1 MMDLSGAD
9 FQSLIDYIESDIGF
23 PTSHYNTDYLNRRIR
38 SRMRRSGTETIAEY
52 RQELENCPKNN
63 LNSSTPS
70 QSTSLNSSGILLSG
84 TTFKAFSKHF
94 MTRKTAKST
103 SGAQRVL
110 MAVNRIRLR

>member
-1 MMDLSGAD
+1 
-9 FQSLIDYIESDIGF
+9 
-23 PTSHYNTDYLNRRIR
+23 
-38 SRMRRSGTETIAEY
+38 MRRSGTETIAEY
-52 RQELENCPKNN
+52 RQELENCPQEQSE
-63 LNSSTPS
+63 LLDSS